1 MTAVARVRPETIL
14 RGWLMFKAASLLTI
28 YEIIFTDI
36 RGLAS
41 KNPEMDFWPVY
52 SQILLLFMLTTGKL
66 GFWGL
71 TALVFGLMVGVG
83 IYNLPQNMAA
93 AASPVSVFLA
103 WIITAAGI
111 LPLVLAFKWLSDK
124 YPQYNA
130 GIYQYA
136 QAGFGNYVGFNIAW
150 GYWLCTAF
158 SNVAYG
164 VMLNDSFGAFFPA
177 LLNHGWE
184 TVVFGSALIWLMYF
198 IVARG
203 IKTAKIIN
211 TLLAVVKVV
220 MLIFIIIAFILLFNI
235 DTFCAD
241 LSAGAGLSS
250 PTGEQIKSTM
260 MITLFC
266 FFGVE
271 GAVMMSARAKKASD
285 VGKAGIAGFG
295 ISLVLYMAVSLL
307 CYGLLSQAALSQLP
321 DPSIAYILKETCG
334 AWAYWFVIG
343 AVIISLIGG
352 WVAWTLVVAQVPYEA
367 ALVGILPPSFKKT
380 NDKGMPTFGLVA
392 SSIVMELFLLLVVMA
407 DDVYLAALHITGLM
421 IIPCYLFTGLFLLKK
436 ADNLRIK
443 TIAAITT
450 AFCLWMAY
458 AGGLLGMFMTSVFY
472 LTGIGFY
479 IKARKSIAKPSQPL
493 FTKKEKWLLYALI
506 LASAVTLVL
515 LYRQF
520 A

>member
-1 MTAVARVRPETIL
+1 
-14 RGWLMFKAASLLTI
+14 
-28 YEIIFTDI
+28 
-36 RGLAS
+36 
-41 KNPEMDFWPVY
+41 
-52 SQILLLFMLTTGKL
+52 MLTTGKL

-93 AASPVSVFLA
+93 VSFPGAVFMA
-103 WIITAAGI
+103 WCITAAGI
-111 LPLVLAFKWLSDK
+111 LPLVMAFKWLSDK

-164 VMLNDSFGAFFPA
+164 IMLNDAFGAFFPS
-177 LLNHGWE
+177 LLHHGRE
-184 TVVFGSALIWLMYF
+184 TVVFVSILIWLMYY

-203 IKTAKIIN
+203 IKTAKIVN
-211 TLLAVVKVV
+211 TLLALVKVL
-220 MLIFIIIAFILLFNI
+220 MLSFIIITFIVLFNY
-235 DTFCAD
+235 DVFSLN
-241 LSAGAGLSS
+241 LSGDISLTASA
-250 PTGEQIKSTM
+250 GEQIKSTM

-271 GAVMMSARAKKASD
+271 GAVMMSARARRPAD
-285 VGKAGIAGFG
+285 VGRAGIAGFG
-295 ISLVLYMAVSLL
+295 ISFVIYLAVSIL
-307 CYGLLSQAALSQLP
+307 CFGLLSRASLSELP

-334 AWAYWFVIG
+334 VWAYWFVIG
-343 AVIISLIGG
+343 AVIISLVGG

-367 ALVGILPPSFKKT
+367 ATVGILPAVFTRT
-380 NDKGMPTFGLVA
+380 NGKSMPTFGLVA

-421 IIPCYLFTGLFLLKK
+421 VIPCYLFTGLFLLKK
-436 ADNLRIK
+436 ADSVKTK

-450 AFCLWMAY
+450 AFCLWLAY
-458 AGGLLGMFMTSVFY
+458 AGGLLEMFMTSVFY
-472 LTGIGFY
+472 IPGVIFY
-479 IKARKSIAKPSQPL
+479 IQARKGKSSV
-493 FTKKEKWLLYALI
+493 FTPKERYLLAALAI
-506 LASAVTLVL
+506 ASAISLYIL
-515 LYRQF
+515 L
-520 A
+520 